1 MVQLPS
7 IPESATREARVE
19 TPLGDY
25 QLIDFGHGR
34 KLERWGSYVIET
46 LDRHAV
52 SEPAKESWQ
61 ADWIYVDEVGKH
73 GHWQPTR
80 SGLDRQWMVQ
90 LGEASVVCH
99 LESRGRVGLRG
110 RDILCGDWI
119 RQRIEGCYDL
129 KEVNVLN
136 LFAGNG
142 YVTAQALAAGATVL
156 HVEADSDMLELARL
170 QVGGQNVEYVQD
182 NVMDFVEALLRRE
195 QRFDVV
201 VLPAPDLG
209 HGPKG
214 QLWDREVDLSRLVK
228 YLPRLVTDNCLGIWL
243 STDGGAI
250 TWKAESLG
258 QLLHEVLPGC
268 TIEPLNLGVVTA
280 DGRVLPAGVAV
291 RWYDETEF
299 LQTGGVPLTAAQL
312 EERLDTHMVSL
323 GAAEEPARALADY
336 SREQQDFVLR
346 CAGMVA
352 RTSSGMAFNFVSHVC
367 GALRLM
373 DEAGVEAWLLHCMD
387 IYDTKG
393 LHPAVAAFKDV
404 DNFSRAY
411 RERTTGLALDEVVN
425 ILEAFVHGLNG
436 RRLKVSAGE
445 EVFTDSESLFL
456 PAAISRF
463 RRRDRNFQLYKAM
476 AVHQWAQTWYGTW
489 RVDIAEALR
498 VYPDYALALK
508 YFHALET
515 LRLDARIGQMLPGVY
530 RYMQEFRRVTDE
542 SMDAVWQQAAQQL
555 ARARATVRDSLS
567 LMETTIDRALPVPP
581 LYQGV
586 LRPDEVS
593 RLRKARIEADKK
605 AFRIGL
611 LKMHNDLKRG
621 QAERHEE
628 ETQEED
634 TAAASGDKKSAFG
647 LRKVEA
653 EEAADGFTYEIELD
667 GRPLPVPENVKSTM
681 ASILQDLGD
690 VPEDYLSAAGD
701 GAYFA
706 GELGERKADDVWKGT
721 YHEEGAFLY
730 NEWDYERQNYR
741 KNWAVLREMDVHP
754 MHDHFIASTLHKYRG
769 LAMDLRRTFEAL
781 RGEDKLLKKQP
792 YGDDVDIDALV
803 EAVADTQHG
812 EEMTDRLFVK
822 LHKLERN
829 IAVMFMVDMSGSTKG
844 WINDAEREAL
854 ALLCEALETLGD
866 RYAIYGFSGMT
877 RKRCEVY
884 RVKGFDD
891 AYDNDVKARIS
902 GIRPK
907 DYTRMGVTIRHL
919 SYLLNQV
926 EARTKL
932 LITLSDGK
940 PDDYDTYRG
949 AYGIEDTRMALI
961 ETKRSGIHP
970 FCITIDNEAR
980 DYLPHMYGAANY
992 AVIDEVRKLPLKV
1005 SDIYRRLTT

>member
-1 MVQLPS
+1 MVQLPT
-7 IPESATREARVE
+7 IPESATRDALVE
-19 TPLGDY
+19 TPLEDY
-25 QLIDFGHGR
+25 ELIDFGRGR
-34 KLERWGSYVIET
+34 KLERWGRYVVET

-52 SEPAKESWQ
+52 GEPVSESWQ
-61 ADWIYVDEVGKH
+61 ADWIYVDEVGQS

-80 SGLDRQWMVQ
+80 SGLDSQWTVR
-90 LGEASVVCH
+90 LGGASVICR
-99 LESRGRVGLRG
+99 LESRGRVGPRG
-110 RDILCGDWI
+110 RDILCASWI

-129 KEVNVLN
+129 EEVSVLN

-142 YVTAQALAAGATVL
+142 FVTAQALAAGATVQ
-156 HVEADSDMLELARL
+156 HVEADAELLELAR
-170 QVGGQNVEYVQD
+170 QQAGRQNVEYVQE
-182 NVMDFVEALLRRE
+182 NVMDFVEALLRRQ
-195 QRFDVV
+195 QRFDVI

-228 YLPRLVTDNCLGIWL
+228 HLPRLVTDNCLGIWL

-268 TIEPLNLGVVTA
+268 TIEPLNLGVATA
-280 DGRVLPAGVAV
+280 DSRVLPAGVAA

-299 LQTGGVPLTAAQL
+299 LQTGDVPLTAAQL

-346 CAGMVA
+346 CAAMVA
-352 RTSSGMAFNFVSHVC
+352 RTSSGMAFNFVAHVC
-367 GALRLM
+367 SALRLM

-387 IYDTKG
+387 IYDTRG

-404 DNFSRAY
+404 DNFAGRHRQRA
-411 RERTTGLALDEVVN
+411 TGLALDEVVN
-425 ILEAFVHGLNG
+425 VLEAFVHGLNG
-436 RRLKVSAGE
+436 RRLKVTAGE
-445 EVFTDSESLFL
+445 QVFTDSESLFL
-456 PAAISRF
+456 PNAISQF
-463 RRRDRNFQLYKAM
+463 KQRDRNFQLYKAM
-476 AVHQWAQTWYGTW
+476 LVHQWAQTWYGTW
-489 RVDIAEALR
+489 RVDIGEALGSYAD
-498 VYPDYALALK
+498 YPLALNC
-508 YFHALET
+508 FHALET
-515 LRLDARIGQMLPGVY
+515 LRLDARIRQMLPGVY
-530 RYMQEFRRVTDE
+530 RYIQEFRQATDA
-542 SMDAVWQQAAQQL
+542 SMDAVWQQAAQRL
-555 ARARATVRDSLS
+555 GCTEATVRDSLS
-567 LMETTIDRALPVPP
+567 LMETIIDRALPVAA

-586 LRPDEVS
+586 LCPDEVS
-593 RLRKARIEADKK
+593 KVRKARMQADKQ
-605 AFRIGL
+605 AFRMGL

-621 QAERHEE
+621 QAERHED

-634 TAAASGDKKSAFG
+634 TLAASGEEQPAFG

-653 EEAADGFTYEIELD
+653 EEAADGFRFEIELD
-667 GRPLPVPENVKSTM
+667 GRPLPAPDNVKSTM

-690 VPEDYLSAAGD
+690 IPEDYLSAAGD

-754 MHDHFIASTLHKYRG
+754 THDDFIDRTLYKYRG

-854 ALLCEALETLGD
+854 VLLCEALETLGD

-884 RVKGFDD
+884 RVKDFDE
-891 AYDNDVKARIS
+891 AYDDDVKARIS

-919 SYLLNQV
+919 TYLLNQV

-961 ETKRSGIHP
+961 ESKRSGIHP
-970 FCITIDNEAR
+970 FCITIDSEAR
-980 DYLPHMYGAANY
+980 DYLPHMYGAVNY

-1005 SDIYRRLTT
+1005 SDIYRRLTA